1 MKTKLK
7 KMVEQVKEG
16 PMRSDA
22 NVDEDEEDEFSA
34 KEQDMGNDKEGE
46 LNNKK
51 KKKKYDRGQVD

>member
-22 NVDEDEEDEFSA
+22 NVDEDEKDEFSA
-34 KEQDMGNDKEGE
+34 KKQDMGNNKEGE
-46 LNNKK
+46 LKNKK